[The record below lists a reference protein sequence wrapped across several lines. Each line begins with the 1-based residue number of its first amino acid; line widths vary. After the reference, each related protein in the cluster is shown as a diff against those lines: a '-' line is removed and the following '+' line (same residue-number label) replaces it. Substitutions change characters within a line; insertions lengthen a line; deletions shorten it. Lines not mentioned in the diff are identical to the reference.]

1 MKKLKEVVEVE
12 NEGMVSL
19 LGNFKEDDMESLGTA
34 LPKEQARVREVLGH
48 YKEIG
53 PAGMFAATMIE
64 QSLQKAD
71 QAVISGD
78 VVAMMVAYQ
87 DLQKIES

>member
-1 MKKLKEVVEVE
+1 
-12 NEGMVSL
+12 
-19 LGNFKEDDMESLGTA
+19 MESLGTA

-53 PAGMFAATMIE
+53 SAGMFGAAMIE

-71 QAVISGD
+71 QAIIGGD
-78 VVAMMVAYQ
+78 VVAMLTAYE
-87 DLQKIES
+87 DLKEIES